1 MRDGEGLVTR
11 EASCPGMQGYPTVL
25 SISRAHEW
33 YVSQQRG
40 VEWYQGEM
48 TGVTA
53 HFQSLSQEVMA
64 CIGELRRRGMGCV
77 ATILENIQEKEKEKL
92 QLVSMWMLCHCSSQ
106 CGPRP
111 F

>member
-1 MRDGEGLVTR
+1 M
-11 EASCPGMQGYPTVL
+11 L
-25 SISRAHEW
+25 SISRAHER
-33 YVSQQRG
+33 YVSQQGG

-48 TGVTA
+48 TGVTG

-64 CIGELRRRGMGCV
+64 CIGELRRRGMGGV

-92 QLVSMWMLCHCSSQ
+92 QLVSVWMLCHCSSQ

>member
-1 MRDGEGLVTR
+1 M
-11 EASCPGMQGYPTVL
+11 
-25 SISRAHEW
+25 
-33 YVSQQRG
+33 
-40 VEWYQGEM
+40 EWYQGEM
-48 TGVTA
+48 TGVTG

-64 CIGELRRRGMGCV
+64 CIGELRRRGMGGV

-92 QLVSMWMLCHCSSQ
+92 QLVSVWMLCHCSSQ